1 MAVHELS
8 TNAAKYGALS
18 VEGGRVAI
26 DWTVAEGRFHLRW
39 EELGG
44 PPVSP
49 PTRKGFGSTMIERV
63 LAEQL
68 EGGVTIGYDP
78 GGLVCM
84 IDAPFGTVQDA
95 EPT

>member
-84 IDAPFGTVQDA
+84 IDAPFGAVQDA